1 MEVFGIAVIILLM
14 IGFGVGAITN
24 AFKTSG
30 TKRFDKTDVKYN
42 DGDNT

>member
-1 MEVFGIAVIILLM
+1 MEVFGAAIIILLM
-14 IGFGVGAITN
+14 IGFGVGAIAN
-24 AFKTSG
+24 IFKTSE

>member
-1 MEVFGIAVIILLM
+1 MEVFGTVIIILLM

-24 AFKTSG
+24 AFKTSE
-30 TKRFDKTDVKYN
+30 TKLFDKTDVKYN

>member
-1 MEVFGIAVIILLM
+1 MEVLGIAIIILLIM
-14 IGFGVGAITN
+14 GFGVGAITN

>member
-1 MEVFGIAVIILLM
+1 MEVLGIAIIILLIM
-14 IGFGVGAITN
+14 GFGVGAITN

-30 TKRFDKTDVKYN
+30 TKCFDKTDVKYN